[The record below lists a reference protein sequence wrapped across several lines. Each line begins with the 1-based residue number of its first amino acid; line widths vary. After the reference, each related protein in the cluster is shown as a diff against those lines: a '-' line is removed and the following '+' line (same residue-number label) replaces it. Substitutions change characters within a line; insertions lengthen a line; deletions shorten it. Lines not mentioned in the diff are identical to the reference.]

1 MSIRCFLTL
10 ATVVT
15 VIVFGNSLSWGEVPR
30 SSAVELADESH
41 GEHDHGQGMNHNH
54 EPMEIPEGQPIPSVD
69 LVVHPDQMKG
79 WNLEVKVSNFRFAP
93 EHASSNDRPGEGHAH
108 LYVNGEKIT
117 RIYGNWYYL
126 GILEPGRNQLR
137 VNLNSNDH
145 KQLVHQGQPI
155 EDVEVIEVDA
165 SAN

>member
-1 MSIRCFLTL
+1 MRFFLTL

-15 VIVFGNSLSWGEVPR
+15 VILFGNSLSRGEVQR
-30 SSAVELADESH
+30 SSAVEQSHESH
-41 GEHDHGQGMNHNH
+41 GEGMNHNH
-54 EPMEIPEGQPIPSVD
+54 EPMEIPQGQPIPTVD

-93 EHASSNDRPGEGHAH
+93 EQVNTDARPGEGHAH

-126 GILEPGRNQLR
+126 DTLEPGQNQLR

-155 EDVEVIEVDA
+155 EDVEVIEADA
-165 SAN
+165 LAN